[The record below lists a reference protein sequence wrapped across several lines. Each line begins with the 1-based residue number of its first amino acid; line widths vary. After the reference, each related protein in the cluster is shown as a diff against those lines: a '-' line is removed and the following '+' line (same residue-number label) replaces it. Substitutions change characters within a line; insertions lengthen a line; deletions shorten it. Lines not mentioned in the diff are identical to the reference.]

1 MCFNALY
8 NFIYELQLS
17 HIFIR
22 KYGIVQKNGFALNKI
37 TGLFYMISYANF
49 FLRRSLNKQNKYQ
62 YAMAADKKS

>member
-37 TGLFYMISYANF
+37 MGLFYMISYPIF
-49 FLRRSLNKQNKYQ
+49 FFTKGPK
-62 YAMAADKKS
+62 